1 MKTIIKVAT
10 SMGYGW
16 GNPIPR
22 KLYGITG
29 VVNVRIDSNA
39 NEVLVDHTDEVT
51 ESQITRAINELGYD
65 TK

>member
-1 MKTIIKVAT
+1 MKTIIKVT
-10 SMGYGW
+10 SPMGYGW

-39 NEVLVDHTDEVT
+39 NEVAVEHTDEVT
-51 ESQITRAINELGYD
+51 ESQLARAINELGYD